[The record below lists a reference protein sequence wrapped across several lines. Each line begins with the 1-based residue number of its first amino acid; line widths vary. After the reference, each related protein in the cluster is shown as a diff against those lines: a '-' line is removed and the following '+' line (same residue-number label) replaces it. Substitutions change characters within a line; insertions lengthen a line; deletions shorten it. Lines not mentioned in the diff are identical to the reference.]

1 MFNLPLTDAN
11 STALHLALMAAISAE
26 QKPATIPAVKRPAV
40 PDDAGQQLD
49 TDYDPD
55 PAQEPTP
62 MKNDNPSAK
71 PHKPKPKQH

>member
-11 STALHLALMAAISAE
+11 STALHLALMAAVSAE
-26 QKPATIPAVKRPAV
+26 QKPASKTPVKRPAV

-55 PAQEPTP
+55 PALEQTP
-62 MKNDNPSAK
+62 MKNDQPAAK
-71 PHKPKPKQH
+71 PKKH